1 LTTGEKTRALWEWAF
16 FTSVAVVIGLMGT
29 YLPPLYFVATVF
41 IPLPVIL
48 LVVRL
53 DTRYG
58 VLGLAAAGLLLLMLI
73 PKPLVVLVLI
83 IQYGLLGLLYGLLF
97 KNQVSSGKNIAAG
110 LMGAAVL
117 ALFSMTMVYTLTGE
131 NPFVL
136 GQEGRRMAEQWLAAN
151 QSAGAFNGV
160 PADWQDSFGETM
172 IALFELFIPAQFIV
186 TSAVA
191 AAITYF
197 LARVSLRRLNF
208 ILPPPPAFTR
218 MSLPWYSV
226 WVLIAGLG
234 LTLSG
239 DQFSLELAARVGKN
253 ILFVLFYVYL
263 ALGFSVAAHYFRK
276 IKLARAAKIIFL
288 FLAAAYLPFSVV
300 IILLLGVADSLMN
313 FRRLP
318 VP

>member
-1 LTTGEKTRALWEWAF
+1 
-16 FTSVAVVIGLMGT
+16 MG
-29 YLPPLYFVATVF
+29 
-41 IPLPVIL
+41 I
-48 LVVRL
+48 
-53 DTRYG
+53 
-58 VLGLAAAGLLLLMLI
+58 
-73 PKPLVVLVLI
+73 
-83 IQYGLLGLLYGLLF
+83 LYGLLF

-191 AAITYF
+191 AATTYF

>member
-1 LTTGEKTRALWEWAF
+1 MTTGEKTRALWEWAF
-16 FTSVAVVIGLMGT
+16 FTSLVVVIGLTGI
-29 YLPPLYFVATVF
+29 YLPPLYFFATVF

-97 KNQVSSGKNIAAG
+97 KNQASSGKNIASG
-110 LMGAAVL
+110 LLGAAFL
-117 ALFSMTMVYTLTGE
+117 ALSSVALIYALTGE

-136 GQEGRRMAEQWLAAN
+136 GQEGRQMAEQLLAAN
-151 QSAGAFNGV
+151 QSTGAFDGV
-160 PADWQDSFGETM
+160 PPEWQDSFGVTM
-172 IALFELFIPAQFIV
+172 ISLFELFIPGQFIV
-186 TSAVA
+186 TSVVA
-191 AAITYF
+191 AAVTYF
-197 LARVSLRRLNF
+197 LARVNLHRLNF
-208 ILPPPPAFTR
+208 SLPPALAFTK
-218 MSLPWYSV
+218 MALPWYSV
-226 WVLIAGLG
+226 WGLIAGMG
-234 LTLSG
+234 LTLAG
-239 DQFSLELAARVGKN
+239 DQFSLQLAAKVGKN

-263 ALGFSVAAHYFRK
+263 LLGLSVVTYFFRK
-276 IKLARAAKIIFL
+276 IKLAKAAKIIFL
-288 FLAAAYLPFSVV
+288 FFAAVYFPFSVV
-300 IILLLGVADSLMN
+300 IILLLGVADPLIN